1 MLLPHHWMRWH
12 YTQQVLDRGG
22 SIMVAL
28 MSTNFFTKN
37 AVVWVLVI

>member
-28 MSTNFFTKN
+28 MSTNFLLRMQLSGF
-37 AVVWVLVI
+37 L